1 MVEKRLCAFHCAI
14 VSNKRSL
21 PLWGIEEATVT
32 ENVKLAW
39 PVAV

>member
-1 MVEKRLCAFHCAI
+1 MVEKRLCVFHCAV
-14 VSNKRSL
+14 VSKVCSL
-21 PLWGIEEATVT
+21 PLWGIKEATVT